1 MKNITRIILLTSI
14 LFLSSFLLS
23 GCTPSEETV
32 GKYNKLVNEADLLIE
47 GKEYSSAMEK
57 LNYAS
62 ELIPER
68 VDSFNRMI
76 EILVLKNRLE
86 DATIVIEESA
96 QKVSDSDKANLY
108 LLVGNAHYDLKNYSK
123 ALYNYELAKGFLQ
136 SNDEIS
142 LGIAKVYLQQNR
154 IEDSKKILDNGYEGS
169 IGIEVKLLLSYI
181 QSLSDI
187 EKAKDLIKDVQ
198 PDEEWKGM
206 YASWKET
213 LDSLDDDELF
223 NSAKLSEGYM
233 FGGYPSLVITLLE
246 PKKTEMIEYIDGIYM
261 LGKAYYELEEYQKS
275 IDVLSNATSVS
286 DLNQYIYWVLARDSY
301 MLDDV
306 NKAFTYYESAISFA
320 GDKADARLYQEYL
333 DLMFENNLLSKGA
346 ETMRKAERIF
356 DSTWVEIYYM
366 NLYALTKENE
376 SFEYHMNKVDMNT
389 IEDRYKG
396 DYLYSKG
403 KYLIENS
410 EFDEAKRTLDIF
422 WDLDKYDPRYN
433 LLFAQLSFE
442 EGNLKDARTYAN
454 KSIEYDLDRE
464 VTDEAQKL
472 LATVE

>member
-1 MKNITRIILLTSI
+1 M
-14 LFLSSFLLS
+14 
-23 GCTPSEETV
+23 
-32 GKYNKLVNEADLLIE
+32 
-47 GKEYSSAMEK
+47 
-57 LNYAS
+57 
-62 ELIPER
+62 
-68 VDSFNRMI
+68 
-76 EILVLKNRLE
+76 
-86 DATIVIEESA
+86 
-96 QKVSDSDKANLY
+96 
-108 LLVGNAHYDLKNYSK
+108 
-123 ALYNYELAKGFLQ
+123 
-136 SNDEIS
+136 
-142 LGIAKVYLQQNR
+142 
-154 IEDSKKILDNGYEGS
+154 
-169 IGIEVKLLLSYI
+169 LSYI

-233 FGGYPSLVITLLE
+233 FGGYPSLVVTLLE